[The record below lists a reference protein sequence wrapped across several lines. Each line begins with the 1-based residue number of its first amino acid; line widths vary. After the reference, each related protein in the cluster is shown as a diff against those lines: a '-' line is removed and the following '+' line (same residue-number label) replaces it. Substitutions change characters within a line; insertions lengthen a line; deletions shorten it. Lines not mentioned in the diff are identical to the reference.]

1 MKVSRALYS
10 REVLFERLG
19 IQVSNTTLIRW
30 ERDGR
35 FPRRVRLAH
44 TSVAWRV
51 DEIEAW
57 LQSCAD
63 ARAHQNYADYS

>member
-1 MKVSRALYS
+1 MQISRALYS

-19 IQVSNTTLIRW
+19 RKVSNTTLLRW
-30 ERDGR
+30 EVSGR
-35 FPRRVRLAH
+35 FPRRVRLGQ

-51 DEIEAW
+51 DEIEEW

-63 ARAHQNYADYS
+63 ARAHHHYAEIS